1 MKNAVRL
8 CSGFVLAVG
17 ADLCVR
23 PVGSVRWQCVTNAIA
38 FLAHLWETL
47 DSNCPGM
54 RVVTMPPKGR
64 IYVSARFYK
73 ITGFQTAYF
82 ASMTSIPPRY
92 LRSTSGTTT
101 EPSAR

>member
-38 FLAHLWETL
+38 NLAHLWETL
-47 DSNCPGM
+47 DSNCPGIQ
-54 RVVTMPPKGR
+54 VVTMPRRGGSMCPP
-64 IYVSARFYK
+64 VSIK
-73 ITGFQTAYF
+73 LP
-82 ASMTSIPPRY
+82 ASRQLI
-92 LRSTSGTTT
+92 LLQ
-101 EPSAR
+101 